1 MRFFI
6 HILYIFVDVYWFY
19 CKFLYFIDD
28 NVVSHYFTNRKRT
41 YKIKNL
47 FTYLGDITSKNNH
60 LK

>member
-1 MRFFI
+1 MRF
-6 HILYIFVDVYWFY
+6 YIYIY
-19 CKFLYFIDD
+19 ISYRYLLIYYKFLYFIDD
-28 NVVSHYFTNRKRT
+28 NVVSHYFTNRKRS